1 MSPGGGPGSPAGG
14 GAAVAAGHERAEPAA
29 RRSPSDPAGRPPQWP
44 GTPLVAFGV
53 LTTIALF
60 GVVVVGFIDTA
71 TNSALGC
78 GRSFPLCNGALLP
91 GAGIHA
97 LIEWSHR
104 VLAAVAGLMVGAL
117 AIWAWVRAWRFPA
130 VRYLGL
136 IALGFVFIESTV
148 GALAVLSP
156 ESQALLAIHLGIALT
171 AFAGTALL
179 TAFLWVLAVRRRSWA
194 RLPVPRPLGAWTWIL
209 LVYLYLAVYLGAYVA
224 GTGSA
229 RACLTWPLCTAPVT
243 ASLTN
248 PVTIDTLHRLA
259 AVVAGILAVWVAVL
273 ARRSRAVRP
282 DLARLADGIAVL
294 VLLQI
299 VSGLFLVL
307 SHLAMGPTI
316 VHVALV
322 TVLFTAVAGLAFAT
336 LV

>member
-1 MSPGGGPGSPAGG
+1 M
-14 GAAVAAGHERAEPAA
+14 AASRERGEAA
-29 RRSPSDPAGRPPQWP
+29 RVDQSAAAARPPRWP
-44 GTPLVAFGV
+44 GAPLVAFGV
-53 LTTIALF
+53 LTTVALF
-60 GVVVVGFIDTA
+60 AVVVLGFIDTA
-71 TNSALGC
+71 THSALGC
-78 GRSFPLCNGALLP
+78 GRSFPLCNGAVLP
-91 GAGIHA
+91 QGGIHA

-104 VLAAVAGLMVGAL
+104 VLAAVAGLMVGAF
-117 AIWAWVRAWRFPA
+117 AIWAWVLAWRFLA

-156 ESQALLAIHLGIALT
+156 ESQALIAIHLGIALT
-171 AFAGTALL
+171 AFAATALL

-194 RLPVPRPLGAWTWIL
+194 PMPVPRPLGAWTWIL

-229 RACLTWPLCTAPVT
+229 AACMTWPLCTGRVT
-243 ASLTN
+243 ASLAN
-248 PVTIDTLHRLA
+248 PVTIDVLHRLA
-259 AVVAGILAVWVAVL
+259 AVAAGVLALWVAAL
-273 ARRSRAVRP
+273 ARRSRAARP
-282 DLARLADGIAVL
+282 DLARLADAIALL

-299 VSGLFLVL
+299 ASGLLLVVTG
-307 SHLAMGPTI
+307 LAMGPTI
-316 VHVALV
+316 LHVGLV